1 MHNTVAG
8 AKLLKMSHSEGV
20 DTVISC
26 LASLCMRFSFRV
38 QNLGGERLNESHK
51 CDLLKFVASS
61 LMHVAPFLIWQLIW
75 LR

>member
-8 AKLLKMSHSEGV
+8 AKLLEMSHSEGV

-26 LASLCMRFSFRV
+26 LASFALSFRV

>member
-8 AKLLKMSHSEGV
+8 AKLLEMSHSEGV

-26 LASLCMRFSFRV
+26 LPSLCERFSFRV
-38 QNLGGERLNESHK
+38 QNLQSTESHK

-61 LMHVAPFLIWQLIW
+61 LLHVAPFLIWQLIW